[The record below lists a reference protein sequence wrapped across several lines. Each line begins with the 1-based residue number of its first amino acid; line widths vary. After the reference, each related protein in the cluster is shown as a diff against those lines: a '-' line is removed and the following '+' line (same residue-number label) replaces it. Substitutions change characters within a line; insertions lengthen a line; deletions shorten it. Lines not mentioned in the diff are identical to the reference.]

1 MVRTAIN
8 LYSVRDLDLPMAEI
22 LDRCAAAGYDGVQ
35 FSGGF
40 GGLSA
45 GELADHLD
53 DLDLDVTASHVDVDE
68 LESDPAGVVE
78 FHETLGADGAVVPWL
93 GPERFETREA
103 TLETADRV
111 DAIAADLGERGF
123 DLHYHNHDHEF
134 TGFGDTTGFGLFADH
149 TDALLEPDVGWIETA
164 GHDPVEIIERY
175 GDRVEIVHMKDMD
188 DGEFCEIG
196 DGDVDMGACAD
207 AAREVD
213 AEWLVYEHDQPEDPG
228 ASIDTGAEFLAG
240 L

>member
-8 LYSVRDLDLPMAEI
+8 LYSVRDLDLPMDEI

-45 GELADHLD
+45 QELADHLD
-53 DLDLDVTASHVDVDE
+53 DLDLAVTAAHVDVDE
-68 LESDPAGVVE
+68 LESDPAEVVD
-78 FHETLGADGAVVPWL
+78 FHETVGADGAVVPWL
-93 GPERFETREA
+93 GPERFESREA

-111 DAIAADLGERGF
+111 DGMGADMQEHGF

-134 TGFGDTTGFGLFADH
+134 AAFDDTTGFEVFADH

-164 GHDPVEIIERY
+164 GHDPVEILERY
-175 GDRVEIVHMKDMD
+175 GDDIEIVHMKDMD

-196 DGDVDMGACAD
+196 DGDVDMQACAD
-207 AAREVD
+207 TAREID
-213 AEWLVYEHDQPEDPG
+213 AEWLVYEHDQPADPA
-228 ASIDTGAEFLAG
+228 ASIDTGAEFLAD